1 MHYYKSNNE
10 IMQYCIVSNDIA
22 LIMHYRALL
31 KRSDAKHRKELVKFQ
46 HLLITYNPLDETT
59 SKKQTNK
66 KKKKLVGEDIFFLPA
81 IWFYICNIVYKLQHS
96 IFPRKKEIYIQNAI
110 VCQNWKFETALEC
123 AYQLSIY
130 LGMSTSTY
138 E

>member
-1 MHYYKSNNE
+1 MHYYKTSNE
-10 IMQYCIVSNDIA
+10 IMQYCIFSNDIA

-66 KKKKLVGEDIFFLPA
+66 KKKNWLVKIFFSFL
-81 IWFYICNIVYKLQHS
+81 IM
-96 IFPRKKEIYIQNAI
+96 NA
-110 VCQNWKFETALEC
+110 
-123 AYQLSIY
+123 
-130 LGMSTSTY
+130 
-138 E
+138 

>member
-1 MHYYKSNNE
+1 MHYYKINNE
-10 IMQYCIVSNDIA
+10 IMQYSIFSNDIA

-66 KKKKLVGEDIFFLPA
+66 KKKKNWLVKIFFSYLYGSTSA
-81 IWFYICNIVYKLQHS
+81 TWYTSYNTAYSQG
-96 IFPRKKEIYIQNAI
+96 RKKYIYKMLLCVKIGNLKRLWN
-110 VCQNWKFETALEC
+110 VLTNCPFT
-123 AYQLSIY
+123 
-130 LGMSTSTY
+130 
-138 E
+138 